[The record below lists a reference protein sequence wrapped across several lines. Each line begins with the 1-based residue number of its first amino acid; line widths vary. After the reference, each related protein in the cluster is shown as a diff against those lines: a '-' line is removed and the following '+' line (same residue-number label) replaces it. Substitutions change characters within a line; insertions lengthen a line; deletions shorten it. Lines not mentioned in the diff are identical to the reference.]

1 MVMLAFAVRLNVV
14 ASLKVTP
21 SVEFAEVCS
30 TSLRKMSSC
39 SLSGVATLLRVTVA
53 LPVRVATLPIGSSVA
68 AAGCAGE
75 GAVAGAGACAGWACA
90 DRVRPD
96 IVSALTGQGPVSLG
110 ADIAT
115 ALAAPES
122 TRQPT
127 SQTAKENRCRVTM
140 EIRCR
145 KPKGKMPAFQ

>member
-75 GAVAGAGACAGWACA
+75 GAVTGAGAGWACA
-90 DRVRPD
+90 NRVRPD
-96 IVSALTGQGPVSLG
+96 IASAVTGEDPVSLG

-122 TRQPT
+122 IRQPT

-145 KPKGKMPAFQ
+145 KPKGKMTAFQ